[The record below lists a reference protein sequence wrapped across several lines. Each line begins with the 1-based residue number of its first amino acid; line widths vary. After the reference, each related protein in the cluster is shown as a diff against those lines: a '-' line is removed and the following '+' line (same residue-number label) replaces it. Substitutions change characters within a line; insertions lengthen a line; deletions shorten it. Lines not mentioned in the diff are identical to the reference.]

1 MQRKKREII
10 ATALNMSFSTI
21 TLQNLQS
28 PLVNIGFAHTDVNQA
43 VVDDGILFTNWFV
56 SALTQ
61 DASQRIKVALCN
73 NWVQPLLFPPVQ
85 IMSAMSD
92 VSNRLK
98 AGCILGVRKFTD
110 LQNVNQP

>member
-1 MQRKKREII
+1 
-10 ATALNMSFSTI
+10 MSFSAI

-28 PLVNIGFAHTDVNQA
+28 PLVNIGFVHTDVNQA

-92 VSNRLK
+92 VSNGLK
-98 AGCILGVRKFTD
+98 D
-110 LQNVNQP
+110 